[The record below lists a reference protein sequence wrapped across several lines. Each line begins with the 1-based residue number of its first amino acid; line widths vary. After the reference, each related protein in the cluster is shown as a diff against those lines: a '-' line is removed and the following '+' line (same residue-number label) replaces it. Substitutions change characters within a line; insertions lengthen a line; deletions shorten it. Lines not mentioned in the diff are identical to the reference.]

1 MEQET
6 NQSQYKHFNRLL
18 VIFCIVLLLSSL
30 VFFLLLNFKINKLD
44 REFNEEYQPV
54 FEENNVENEKTN
66 YILKEY
72 NGKIGIFENDAL
84 IYTLDTYVFTLPEND
99 KKLLKDGITVST
111 KEELYELLEEYY

>member
-30 VFFLLLNFKINKLD
+30 VFFLLLNFKINRLD

>member
-30 VFFLLLNFKINKLD
+30 VFFLLLNFKINRLD
-44 REFNEEYQPV
+44 REFDEEYQPV
-54 FEENNVENEKTN
+54 FEENNVENEKTT

>member
-30 VFFLLLNFKINKLD
+30 LFFLLLNFKINRLD

-54 FEENNVENEKTN
+54 FEENNVENEKKT

>member
-30 VFFLLLNFKINKLD
+30 VFFLLLNFKINRLD

-54 FEENNVENEKTN
+54 FEENNVENEKTT